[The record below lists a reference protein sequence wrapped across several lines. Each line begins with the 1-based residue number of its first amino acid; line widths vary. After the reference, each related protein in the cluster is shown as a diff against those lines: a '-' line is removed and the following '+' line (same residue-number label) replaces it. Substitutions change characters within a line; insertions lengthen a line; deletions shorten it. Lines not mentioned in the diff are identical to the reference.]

1 MRWMDFAELHPEVST
16 AYTAYILGLMI
27 EIAQT
32 LGRTEDIPRYR
43 EYRDGCRRAYQ
54 AMAKTEEFTLCG
66 IRVEGE
72 NRFTITPHPGGHFT
86 QAKAAYNSVYG
97 RVESGWE
104 KTKSGWS
111 IP

>member
-16 AYTAYILGLMI
+16 AYTAYIMELMI

-54 AMAKTEEFTLCG
+54 AMAKTEEFTLDTDRQAWLARPLAMNLLDEEQTAYAKKRLLEALEHYGWRLGTAFC
-66 IRVEGE
+66 
-72 NRFTITPHPGGHFT
+72 PHL
-86 QAKAAYNSVYG
+86 
-97 RVESGWE
+97 
-104 KTKSGWS
+104 
-111 IP
+111 